1 MGIYKIKENRKVRK
15 HENKNSTKKAI
26 QKTRKK
32 KENTLSTKKKRKTFF
47 LFSYFLVFFYK
58 FSPLSCYGNG
68 FEPLL
73 ILYTNKL
80 CHQLIQECRC
90 LFYVSNNRGEHKTRY
105 PTRIPTGNPL
115 DFPCNPVDNPDIQ
128 QITSGYSPFR
138 YWVLCLLV
146 LIA

>member
-1 MGIYKIKENRKVRK
+1 M
-15 HENKNSTKKAI
+15 
-26 QKTRKK
+26 KTRTRPRKRSRKQEKRKKTRFRPRK
-32 KENTLSTKKKRKTFF
+32 KEKLSFFF
-47 LFSYFLVFFYK
+47 LTFFYK
-58 FSPLSCYGNG
+58 FSPLSYGNG

-105 PTRIPTGNPL
+105 PTRIPTGNSL